1 MESRLVGLL
10 LAAGSSRRMGEGRL
24 KQLLPLGGRPV
35 LSRCLET
42 LGAAGLAQTVV
53 VLAPGIDARAALDGF
68 AVTVAVNPAAGGE
81 MADSVRSGL
90 CAVEAGATGVLVA
103 LADHPLVAAES
114 VRALAAAHRA
124 RPECIHIPAHR
135 GRRGH
140 PVVFPASFLREVLAG
155 ATMRGVRDA
164 HMGEVRECPVE
175 DPGVLFDMDRWEDYE
190 AACAQLACAAAAP
203 ARARGAHA

>member
-1 MESRLVGLL
+1 
-10 LAAGSSRRMGEGRL
+10 MGEGRL

-53 VLAPGIDARAALDGF
+53 VLPPGVDARAALAGF
-68 AVTVAVNPAAGGE
+68 DVTVAVNPSAGGE

-90 CAVEAGATGVLVA
+90 GALDARATGVLVA
-103 LADHPLVAAES
+103 LADHPLVAAGS

-124 RPECIHIPAHR
+124 RPECIHVPAHR

-140 PVVFPASFLREVLAG
+140 PVVFPAPFLREVLAG
-155 ATMRGVRDA
+155 ATLRGVRDA
-164 HMGEVRECPVE
+164 HAGTVLEWAVD

-190 AACAQLACAAAAP
+190 AACAQVACAAVP
-203 ARARGAHA
+203 GGAGGAVHA